1 MLRAIRIVKEKD
13 QWKLIFDKREYHI
26 GSQDSKVMN
35 ILKPKSDQV
44 CVITDLTSEN
54 AVCYFLIEEDNFKVF
69 SYPDDILRVTSQN
82 NLGFF
87 KKLKEGV
94 KYYLIPVL

>member
-1 MLRAIRIVKEKD
+1 MLRAIRIVKEKE
-13 QWKLIFDKREYHI
+13 QWKLIFDKSAYHI

-54 AVCYFLIEEDNFKVF
+54 AVCYFLIEGDNFKVF